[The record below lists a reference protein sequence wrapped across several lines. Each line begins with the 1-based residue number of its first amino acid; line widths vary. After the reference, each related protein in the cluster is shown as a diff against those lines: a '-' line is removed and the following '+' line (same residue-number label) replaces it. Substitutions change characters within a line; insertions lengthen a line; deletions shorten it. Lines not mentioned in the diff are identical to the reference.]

1 MNMTSSAL
9 SYLFIAIAVV
19 DLAFVFYFKVLVMNT
34 SDNNRHKDKIVGNM
48 KDPEDWRNRNNRMS
62 YIFLFWCIASFAVFI
77 YLKYFFGSGLVN
89 TIYVIGFLAA
99 MVISIAL
106 FGIRRKT
113 AA

>member
-9 SYLFIAIAVV
+9 SYLFIAIAII

-34 SDNNRHKDKIVGNM
+34 SENSSRRKNIIGSM
-48 KDPEDWRNRNNRMS
+48 KDPDDWRSRNNRMS
-62 YIFLFWCIASFAVFI
+62 YIFLFWCIASFAVFV
-77 YLKYFFGSGLVN
+77 YLKYFFGTGLVSA
-89 TIYVIGFLAA
+89 IYVIGFLAA